1 MKLKIVSDGTR
12 AGTKLTTLDGEP
24 VENVLLVSWNL
35 STEDELAIAM
45 VEIIG
50 VPCEIITEYRHIQV
64 SETAMVPSHLVVEDE
79 DWTMYRLGDKNAVD

>member
-12 AGTKLTTLDGEP
+12 AGTKLTTLDGESI
-24 VENVLLVSWNL
+24 ENVLLVSWNL

-64 SETAMVPSHLVVEDE
+64 SETLVVPKDLVVEDE
-79 DWTMYRLGDKNAVD
+79 DWTMYHLGDRNAVD